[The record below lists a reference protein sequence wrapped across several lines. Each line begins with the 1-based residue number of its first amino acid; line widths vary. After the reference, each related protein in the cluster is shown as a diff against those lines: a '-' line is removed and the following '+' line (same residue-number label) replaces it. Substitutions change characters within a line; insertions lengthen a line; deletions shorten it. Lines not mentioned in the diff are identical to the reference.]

1 MFRQCVSRE
10 MTQRRVA
17 LLATLVAAIVIL
29 GFYFTRVDLAQI
41 RHISFEEVSQIIDHV
56 VQ

>member
-10 MTQRRVA
+10 LTQRRVA
-17 LLATLVAAIVIL
+17 LLATLVGTIVIL

-41 RHISFEEVSQIIDHV
+41 RHISFEEVSQIM
-56 VQ
+56 